1 MLRKGKVTAGLVI
14 MILASIF
21 GLNVSSIH
29 SGQINYPT
37 RPIDLVVSWSPGGS
51 TGSAAGLIAPLLSK
65 KWNQPVNIVYMPGG
79 SGIPGANHVM
89 RAQPDGYTMLT
100 DPHST
105 NSMLAASRTDLP
117 FKWDNRTPIA
127 LLFYEPVNFT
137 VKADAPWK
145 TLKEVVA
152 AIKADPQSFK
162 WGTGSIAGTGNFAM
176 AELFNAAG
184 IDFKSTNRVILSVG
198 GASTLTALAG
208 GHISLAGQQLSEGLS
223 LISGGLIRGLAI
235 VLRERAPQLPD
246 VPTAKEAGFPSL
258 QTIGWNAISG
268 PPNLPQEIVE
278 KWTSALKEIMSD
290 PELIKKAHNL
300 GKIPTYVGP
309 SEFKKFMY
317 DQYNLY
323 LPLAESTGIR
333 K

>member
-1 MLRKGKVTAGLVI
+1 MV
-14 MILASIF
+14 LASIF

-37 RPIDLVVSWSPGGS
+37 RPIDLIVSWSPGGS

-117 FKWDNRTPIA
+117 FKWDSRTPIA
-127 LLFYEPVNFT
+127 LLFFEPVIFT

-152 AIKADPQSFK
+152 TIKADPQSFK
-162 WGTGSIAGTGNFAM
+162 WGTGSIAGTGNFSM
-176 AELFNAAG
+176 AELFYAAG

-198 GASTLTALAG
+198 GASTLTALVG
-208 GHISLAGQQLSEGLS
+208 GHISLAGQQLSEALS

-235 VLRERAPQLPD
+235 VSRERAPQLPD
-246 VPTAKEAGFPSL
+246 VPTAKEAGFPNL
-258 QTIGWNAISG
+258 QTTGWNAISG

-278 KWTSALKEIMSD
+278 K
-290 PELIKKAHNL
+290 
-300 GKIPTYVGP
+300 
-309 SEFKKFMY
+309 
-317 DQYNLY
+317 
-323 LPLAESTGIR
+323 
-333 K
+333 